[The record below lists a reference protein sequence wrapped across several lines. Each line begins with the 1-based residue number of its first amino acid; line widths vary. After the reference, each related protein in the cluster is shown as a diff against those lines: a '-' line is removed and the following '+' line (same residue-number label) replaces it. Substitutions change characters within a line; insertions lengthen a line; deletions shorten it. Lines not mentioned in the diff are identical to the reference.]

1 MDFISE
7 INVIY
12 VLAFSNALILFAVA
26 AILRGEPRREPL
38 PLEQDG
44 QGDEALGDVRG
55 DVPGDIPG
63 DVLGQA
69 VLGRLDEIGRR
80 LEQMEEQLE
89 RLSADAAQAPAPGAA
104 GGSGGQRYGEALR
117 LVGGGA
123 APDDLVSR
131 CGLSR
136 GEADLFVRLHGN
148 RHRGEAAA
156 VGRVS

>member
-38 PLEQDG
+38 PPEQAER
-44 QGDEALGDVRG
+44 GDDALGR
-55 DVPGDIPG
+55 
-63 DVLGQA
+63 A
-69 VLGRLDEIGRR
+69 VLERLDEIGRR
-80 LEQMEEQLE
+80 LEQLE
-89 RLSADAAQAPAPGAA
+89 RLSADAGQAPAPAAA
-104 GGSGGQRYGEALR
+104 GGAGGQRYGEALR

-156 VGRVS
+156 VRRVS

>member
-38 PLEQDG
+38 PPEQAG
-44 QGDEALGDVRG
+44 QGDDAVGDVRG
-55 DVPGDIPG
+55 DGRGDGRG
-63 DVLGQA
+63 DVLARA
-69 VLGRLDEIGRR
+69 VLERLDEIGRR
-80 LEQMEEQLE
+80 LEHLE
-89 RLSADAAQAPAPGAA
+89 RLSADAAQAPAPAAA
-104 GGSGGQRYGEALR
+104 GGTGGQRYGEALR

-156 VGRVS
+156 VRRVS

>member
-38 PLEQDG
+38 PLEPEG
-44 QGDEALGDVRG
+44 QAD
-55 DVPGDIPG
+55 

-69 VLGRLDEIGRR
+69 VLKRLDENGRR
-80 LEQMEEQLE
+80 LEQLERQLE
-89 RLSADAAQAPAPGAA
+89 RLSAAAAQAPAPAGA
-104 GGSGGQRYGEALR
+104 GGAGGQRYGEALR

-131 CGLSR
+131 CGLTR

-156 VGRVS
+156 VHRVS

>member
-38 PLEQDG
+38 PLGGEG
-44 QGDEALGDVRG
+44 QGD
-55 DVPGDIPG
+55 

-69 VLGRLDEIGRR
+69 VLERLDEIGRR
-80 LEQMEEQLE
+80 LAQLE
-89 RLSADAAQAPAPGAA
+89 GQLESVSAAAAQAPASAAA
-104 GGSGGQRYGEALR
+104 GGTGGQRYGEALR

-156 VGRVS
+156 VRRVS

>member
-38 PLEQDG
+38 PLEGEG
-44 QGDEALGDVRG
+44 QGD
-55 DVPGDIPG
+55 

-69 VLGRLDEIGRR
+69 VLERLDGIGRR
-80 LEQMEEQLE
+80 LEQLEGQLE
-89 RLSADAAQAPAPGAA
+89 SVSAAAAQAPAPAAA
-104 GGSGGQRYGEALR
+104 GGTGGQRYGEALR

-156 VGRVS
+156 VRRVS

>member
-38 PLEQDG
+38 PPEQAG
-44 QGDEALGDVRG
+44 QGDDAVGDVHGDGRG
-55 DVPGDIPG
+55 DV
-63 DVLGQA
+63 LARA
-69 VLGRLDEIGRR
+69 VLERLDEIGRR
-80 LEQMEEQLE
+80 LEQLE
-89 RLSADAAQAPAPGAA
+89 RQSADAAQAPAPAAA
-104 GGSGGQRYGEALR
+104 GGTDGQRYGEALR

-156 VGRVS
+156 VRRVS

>member
-1 MDFISE
+1 MDLISE

-12 VLAFSNALILFAVA
+12 VLAFANALILFAVA
-26 AILRGEPRREPL
+26 AILRGEPRREPVA
-38 PLEQDG
+38 PEAPAAQ
-44 QGDEALGDVRG
+44 DEALSRA
-55 DVPGDIPG
+55 
-63 DVLGQA
+63 L
-69 VLGRLDEIGRR
+69 LERMDEVCRR
-80 LEQMEEQLE
+80 LEELE
-89 RLSADAAQAPAPGAA
+89 RVSAEAARLPAPAPARGD
-104 GGSGGQRYGEALR
+104 GGQRYGEALR

-156 VGRVS
+156 VRRVS

>member
-38 PLEQDG
+38 PPEQAG
-44 QGDEALGDVRG
+44 QGDGALGDVHGDVRG
-55 DVPGDIPG
+55 DVRGDGRG
-63 DVLGQA
+63 DVLARA
-69 VLGRLDEIGRR
+69 VLERLDEIGRR
-80 LEQMEEQLE
+80 LEQLE
-89 RLSADAAQAPAPGAA
+89 RQSADAAQAPAPAAA
-104 GGSGGQRYGEALR
+104 GGTDGQRYGEALR

-156 VGRVS
+156 VRRVS

>member
-38 PLEQDG
+38 PPEQEE
-44 QGDEALGDVRG
+44 QGDDALGR
-55 DVPGDIPG
+55 
-63 DVLGQA
+63 A
-69 VLGRLDEIGRR
+69 VLDRLDEIGRR
-80 LEQMEEQLE
+80 LEQLE
-89 RLSADAAQAPAPGAA
+89 RVSADAAQAPAPAAA
-104 GGSGGQRYGEALR
+104 GGTGGQRYGEALR

-123 APDDLVSR
+123 EPDDLVSR

-156 VGRVS
+156 VRRVS

>member
-38 PLEQDG
+38 APEQSG
-44 QGDEALGDVRG
+44 PGDEAFG
-55 DVPGDIPG
+55 P
-63 DVLGQA
+63 A
-69 VLGRLDEIGRR
+69 VLERLDQIGRR
-80 LEQMEEQLE
+80 LEQLE
-89 RLSADAAQAPAPGAA
+89 RLSEAAAQATAPAAPGGA
-104 GGSGGQRYGEALR
+104 GGQRYGEALR

-148 RHRGEAAA
+148 RHRGGAAA
-156 VGRVS
+156 ARPVS

>member
-38 PLEQDG
+38 PPEQAERAD
-44 QGDEALGDVRG
+44 DALGR
-55 DVPGDIPG
+55 
-63 DVLGQA
+63 A
-69 VLGRLDEIGRR
+69 VLERLDEIGRR
-80 LEQMEEQLE
+80 LEQLE
-89 RLSADAAQAPAPGAA
+89 RLSADAAQAPAPAAA
-104 GGSGGQRYGEALR
+104 GGAGGQRYGEALR

-148 RHRGEAAA
+148 RHRGEACAA
-156 VGRVS
+156 HRVS

>member
-38 PLEQDG
+38 PPELAEPR
-44 QGDEALGDVRG
+44 DEALTR
-55 DVPGDIPG
+55 
-63 DVLGQA
+63 A
-69 VLGRLDEIGRR
+69 VLERLDEVSRR
-80 LEQMEEQLE
+80 LERLEE
-89 RLSADAAQAPAPGAA
+89 LSAEAARAPATAPARGD
-104 GGSGGQRYGEALR
+104 GGQRYGEALR

-148 RHRGEAAA
+148 RHRGEASAA
-156 VGRVS
+156 RRVS

>member
-26 AILRGEPRREPL
+26 AVLRGEPRREPL
-38 PLEQDG
+38 PLEGEG
-44 QGDEALGDVRG
+44 QGD
-55 DVPGDIPG
+55 
-63 DVLGQA
+63 DVLRQA
-69 VLGRLDEIGRR
+69 VLERLDEIGRR
-80 LEQMEEQLE
+80 LEQLEGQLE
-89 RLSADAAQAPAPGAA
+89 RVSAAAAQAPAPAAA
-104 GGSGGQRYGEALR
+104 GGTGGQRYGEALR

-156 VGRVS
+156 VRRVS